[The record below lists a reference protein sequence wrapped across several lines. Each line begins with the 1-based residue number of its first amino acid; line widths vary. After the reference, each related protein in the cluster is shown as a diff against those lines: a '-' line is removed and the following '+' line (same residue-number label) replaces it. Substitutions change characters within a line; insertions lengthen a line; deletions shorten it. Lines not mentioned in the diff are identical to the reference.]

1 MIWSKVK
8 AVQYEKKKIMTKSRL
23 RCTSKS
29 NGEYKLFEDTLILSS
44 LAF

>member
-8 AVQYEKKKIMTKSRL
+8 AVQYEKKIMTKSRL